1 MGLFRRKQ
9 DADRVIDL
17 RDVPPAPAPTSTPS
31 VQWGSPVPCPECHGR
46 GYLDHIDPFKEVM
59 YLHCTSC
66 GLRYDITKAD
76 LDSITS

>member
-1 MGLFRRKQ
+1 
-9 DADRVIDL
+9 
-17 RDVPPAPAPTSTPS
+17 
-31 VQWGSPVPCPECHGR
+31 
-46 GYLDHIDPFKEVM
+46 M